1 MLRQRHGLS
10 HLLAAVGLTIQLL
23 GGAGSAQDKSPQ
35 GKNPI
40 IIAQGEPSAITRGR
54 AIYQQR
60 CEICHFSASEAKKIG
75 PGLKGI
81 YKRGKFLDGRR
92 VDDASMERW
101 IAEAG
106 KDMPPL
112 KGVLNP
118 SQIRDLLSYLKT
130 L

>member
-1 MLRQRHGLS
+1 M
-10 HLLAAVGLTIQLL
+10 GLTLAC
-23 GGAGSAQDKSPQ
+23 GAASAQDKSPK
-35 GKNPI
+35 GKNPVV
-40 IIAQGEPSAITRGR
+40 IAQGEPSAITRGR

-60 CEICHFSASEAKKIG
+60 CEICHFGASEAKKIG

-81 YKRGKFLDGRR
+81 YPRGKFADGRR
-92 VDDASMERW
+92 VDDLSIEKW
-101 IAEAG
+101 IVEGG
-106 KDMPPL
+106 KDMPPF

>member
-1 MLRQRHGLS
+1 MREHLRRSLVF
-10 HLLAAVGLTIQLL
+10 AAMGLTVLAC
-23 GGAGSAQDKSPQ
+23 GAVSAQDKSPRD
-35 GKNPI
+35 KNSVVV
-40 IIAQGEPSAITRGR
+40 AQGEPSAITRGR

-60 CEICHFSASEAKKIG
+60 CEICHFSASEARTIG

-81 YKRGKFLDGRR
+81 YTRRKFADGRK

-101 IAEAG
+101 IVEG
-106 KDMPPL
+106 GRDMPPF

>member
-1 MLRQRHGLS
+1 VSRAIELTGRQTH
-10 HLLAAVGLTIQLL
+10 AAAPWPESFAGIRWIDNFIVRRRP
-23 GGAGSAQDKSPQ
+23 GAGQ
-35 GKNPI
+35 
-40 IIAQGEPSAITRGR
+40 PSAITGGR
-54 AIYQQR
+54 AVYQQR
-60 CEICHFSASEAKKIG
+60 CEICHFNASEAKKIG

-81 YKRGKFLDGRR
+81 YKRGKFADGRR

-101 IAEAG
+101 IVEGG
-106 KDMPPL
+106 KDMPPF

>member
-1 MLRQRHGLS
+1 MRQRHGLS
-10 HLLAAVGLTIQLL
+10 HLPAAVGLTILLL
-23 GGAGSAQDKSPQ
+23 GGAALAQDKSPKD
-35 GKNPI
+35 KNPVVV
-40 IIAQGEPSAITRGR
+40 AQGEPSAITRGR

-81 YKRGKFLDGRR
+81 YTRGKFSDGKR
-92 VDDASMERW
+92 VDDASMEKW
-101 IAEAG
+101 IVEGG
-106 KDMPPL
+106 KDMPPF

>member
-1 MLRQRHGLS
+1 MRQRLGLR
-10 HLLAAVGLTIQLL
+10 HLLTAVGLTILL
-23 GGAGSAQDKSPQ
+23 FGAALAQDKSPAA
-35 GKNPI
+35 KNSV

-54 AIYQQR
+54 ASYQQR

-81 YKRGKFLDGRR
+81 YTRRKFADGMR
-92 VDDASMERW
+92 VDDASLEKW
-101 IAEAG
+101 IVEGG